1 MKAIEIRKEIQEY
14 ILSELQTSIMRLGIN
29 AQLKLKVEKD
39 YRGQEYLALE
49 STKFQ
54 TQPVMF
60 KECWL
65 EGTISINEK
74 DENEKGF
81 FVYVRLEYRWK
92 AFSGGYNGTDLG
104 KAHFFVEKDLPE
116 NLSEEN
122 ARYYVD
128 KVNGIEI

>member
-29 AQLKLKVEKD
+29 AQLKFKVEKD

-65 EGTISINEK
+65 EGIFSITNE
-74 DENEKGF
+74 DEKGYE
-81 FVYVRLEYRWK
+81 VSIRLEYNWR
-92 AFSGGYNGTDLG
+92 AFTGGTNGTDLG
-104 KAHFFVEKDLPE
+104 KAYFFVEKDLPE

-128 KVNGIEI
+128 KVRGIEI